1 MEEIKNIQ
9 YQKIKGKIIKKS
21 KNTQKMTKNRK
32 SEYVMRKSM
41 GENGGVAKR
50 KKKNTKK

>member
-1 MEEIKNIQ
+1 
-9 YQKIKGKIIKKS
+9 
-21 KNTQKMTKNRK
+21 MTKNRK

-41 GENGGVAKR
+41 YGNGGVAKR